1 MRPPASPALVD
12 WTEEQLRDAARSLAV
27 RVEPSYA
34 AVMAELD
41 RRAANRQA
49 RLSMVLSVVGLAI
62 ALVAVMI
69 TALKA

>member
-1 MRPPASPALVD
+1 VD
-12 WTEEQLRDAARSLAV
+12 WTEDQLRDAARSLAV
-27 RVEPSYA
+27 RVEPSYV

-62 ALVAVMI
+62 ALVAVLF

>member
-1 MRPPASPALVD
+1 MKPPASPALVD
-12 WTEEQLRDAARSLAV
+12 WTEDQLLDAARSLAV
-27 RVEPSYA
+27 RVDPSYA

-49 RLSMVLSVVGLAI
+49 RLSLVLSAVGLAI
-62 ALVAVMI
+62 ALVAVLV